1 MARQKPPSKAGAFWR
16 AINVREDL
24 AHGSAQG
31 FVLERSAKRGVKSF
45 APLWGKPPYG
55 APKAPVE
62 SGGFLARHKCTRRPR
77 ARQCAGIRAR
87 AKRRALPP
95 CGASLFMARRKG
107 NSATK
112 GVFCR
117 SGRSRYNFTKTKVLK
132 RKRQKIHISK
142 HRIPFCVARH
152 KETKKN
158 LAHDR
163 AQGFVLERSAKRGVK
178 SFAPL
183 RGKPPMARRNEKTR
197 QKKNAIFVS
206 LQKTKVVSKTKVLK
220 RKRQKIHISKHRI
233 PICVARHKETRPKTS
248 RTTERRDSCSSE
260 ARSAKAAAGN
270 DERAFVRV
278 LSEKERE
285 ARKPRQGMTP
295 LKRCDI
301 IDVWSIA
308 FRTYTDTM
316 SCSAA

>member
-45 APLWGKPPYG
+45 APLRGKPPYG

-87 AKRRALPP
+87 AEREARSEELCPLAGQASLWREAAAEQALLGTAVSLFAWRAVRKRR
-95 CGASLFMARRKG
+95 R
-107 NSATK
+107 
-112 GVFCR
+112 
-117 SGRSRYNFTKTKVLK
+117 
-132 RKRQKIHISK
+132 
-142 HRIPFCVARH
+142 
-152 KETKKN
+152 
-158 LAHDR
+158 
-163 AQGFVLERSAKRGVK
+163 
-178 SFAPL
+178 
-183 RGKPPMARRNEKTR
+183 
-197 QKKNAIFVS
+197 
-206 LQKTKVVSKTKVLK
+206 
-220 RKRQKIHISKHRI
+220 
-233 PICVARHKETRPKTS
+233 TS

-260 ARSAKAAAGN
+260 AKSFAPLRGKPPYGAPNITEPLKGRKNKERIRQIQRQRKDRKAKFGYGITVSLFAWRVVRKRRRTSRAAARRDSCSSGARSAKAAAGN

>member
-45 APLWGKPPYG
+45 APLRGKPPYGAPKAPVESGGFLARHIMYAKTSRTTERRDSCSSEAKSFAPLWGKPPYG

-87 AKRRALPP
+87 AERE
-95 CGASLFMARRKG
+95 ARRRQ
-107 NSATK
+107 A
-112 GVFCR
+112 
-117 SGRSRYNFTKTKVLK
+117 RSRRLKICVDLK
-132 RKRQKIHISK
+132 R
-142 HRIPFCVARH
+142 
-152 KETKKN
+152 
-158 LAHDR
+158 
-163 AQGFVLERSAKRGVK
+163 
-178 SFAPL
+178 
-183 RGKPPMARRNEKTR
+183 
-197 QKKNAIFVS
+197 
-206 LQKTKVVSKTKVLK
+206 
-220 RKRQKIHISKHRI
+220 
-233 PICVARHKETRPKTS
+233 
-248 RTTERRDSCSSE
+248 
-260 ARSAKAAAGN
+260 RSAKAAAGN

-285 ARKPRQGMTP
+285 ARKPRQGMTS